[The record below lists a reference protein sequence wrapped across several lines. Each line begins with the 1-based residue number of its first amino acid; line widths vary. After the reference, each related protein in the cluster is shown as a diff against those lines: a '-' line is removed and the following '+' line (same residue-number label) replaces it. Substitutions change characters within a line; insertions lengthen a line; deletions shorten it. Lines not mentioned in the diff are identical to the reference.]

1 MAQSRRSDPSPR
13 LRSSTR
19 RGVVAGAALILLS
32 FAGAAAA
39 TTERATLP
47 GGTRAALVDRSDLF
61 LEASPLAGEGLLAF
75 TRRFTG
81 GTDGYR
87 DIARL
92 NGNPRRMLA
101 GTRYRVP
108 YPVLSQDWKLGV
120 VRALFAE
127 DRASAG
133 GWIHRSR
140 GESISRMALW
150 FTGDEA
156 HGEAIRAANGLSDR
170 GSRVG
175 QEIRI
180 PNELLLAVFQYVAPA
195 PTPTPRPSPVPRPT
209 GSATERAVP
218 PGAGAPTATPAS
230 GSAIVAPVSP
240 PRDRDDAARLLDY
253 GEDAQGRYAQY
264 RLRPGEALYSAV
276 VVRFTGRIHAEDVNA
291 LAQEI
296 AKRSGIPDVTDI
308 PVGFPVRIPLD
319 LLLPDFLPSD
329 DPRRLEW
336 EAELRVAGQFKNEAR
351 AKGLRGV
358 TVVLDAGHGGADVGA
373 SSAGVWESLYVYDVM
388 LRIKRRL
395 ESETLARVH
404 TTTRD
409 GSSYQIADRDVL
421 PYSRGHQVL
430 TTPPYTIADSTIG
443 VHLRW
448 YLANSL
454 FGQVAKAGDEK
465 VVFVSI
471 HADSLHPSIRGA
483 TVYVPSAALTGG
495 SYGKSGSVFSSR
507 REYRERPKVS
517 FSARERQR
525 SEGLSRD
532 LADHLIRAFRRDELA
547 VHPYQ
552 PVRDRIYRG
561 RRAWVPAVL
570 RYNAIPAKVLL
581 EVCNLANS
589 ADRKLLTEKAYREK
603 VADTVVEGL
612 LAYFGENG

>member
-1 MAQSRRSDPSPR
+1 VR
-13 LRSSTR
+13 LRSSA
-19 RGVVAGAALILLS
+19 RGGGLASAALLLLCV
-32 FAGAAAA
+32 AAPALAA
-39 TTERATLP
+39 TERAALP
-47 GGTRAALVDRSDLF
+47 GGARAALVDRRDLF
-61 LEASPLAGEGLLAF
+61 LEAAPLPGEGLLAF

-87 DIARL
+87 EIARL
-92 NGNPRRMLA
+92 NGNPRRLLA

-108 YPVLSQDWKLGV
+108 YPALSQDWKLGV
-120 VRALFAE
+120 VRALFPE
-127 DRASAG
+127 DRASAA
-133 GWIHRSR
+133 GWAHRSR
-140 GESISRMALW
+140 GESTERISLW
-150 FTGDEA
+150 FTGSGANDD
-156 HGEAIRAANGLSDR
+156 AIRKANGLT
-170 GSRVG
+170 GGGTRVG
-175 QEIRI
+175 QEVRI
-180 PNELLLAVFQYVAPA
+180 PNELLLSVFQYVAPA
-195 PTPTPRPSPVPRPT
+195 PTPTPRSVPPPQPAGPQQQGAQPSTPPSVATPSP
-209 GSATERAVP
+209 
-218 PGAGAPTATPAS
+218 TPAA
-230 GSAIVAPVSP
+230 GSAIVAPVAP

-253 GEDAQGRYAQY
+253 GADAVGRYAQY

-291 LAQEI
+291 LALEI
-296 AKRSGIPDVTDI
+296 AKRSGISDVTDI

-319 LLLPDFLPSD
+319 LLLPDFLPTD

-336 EAELRVAGQFKNEAR
+336 EAELRVAEQFKNEAR
-351 AKGLRGV
+351 TKGLRGV
-358 TVVLDAGHGGADVGA
+358 TVILDAGHGGADVGA

-395 ESETLARVH
+395 ESETVARVH
-404 TTTRD
+404 ATTRD
-409 GSSYQIADRDVL
+409 GSAFNIADRDVL

-430 TTPPYTIADSTIG
+430 TTPPYLIADSTIG

-454 FGQVAKAGDEK
+454 FGQVAKGGDEK

-495 SYGKSGSVFSSR
+495 TYGKSGSVFSSR
-507 REYRERPKVS
+507 KEYRERPKVS

-532 LADHLIRAFRRDELA
+532 LANHLIRAFRNDDLA

-603 VADTVVEGL
+603 VARTVVEGL
-612 LAYFGENG
+612 LAYFGETG